1 MNTVL
6 ALVQQIIIMLLLAG
20 VGFLLFK
27 GGKITQEGSKAIGNM
42 LIYVSLPSVIIRGFL
57 VERTAENVRGL
68 LVSAVL
74 AALSLAVCFVLS
86 RIFFRKDSMAA
97 FASSFANPGFF
108 GIPLIMGLLGDGA
121 VFYVAAFIGFI
132 NITQFTYGKVLMTG
146 DRKSMSAKQVLTAPF
161 VFALAIG
168 LILFFTQLQLPA
180 IILKGMEF
188 TAGINTPLAM
198 FSVGIYLAQ
207 TDLASM
213 FRKKILYLISLSRMI
228 IIPLIFVLMLKFV
241 PNTWYDIKLAVLIA
255 SACPVGSNIAVYA
268 QLYDEDYRYAVETV
282 VVSTLLSIIC
292 VPFVVY
298 IAEHFW

>member
-1 MNTVL
+1 MDTVL
-6 ALVQQIIIMLLLAG
+6 QLVQQIIIMFILAG
-20 VGFLLFK
+20 IGFLLFK
-27 GGKITQEGSKAIGNM
+27 GGKISQEGSKAIGNM

-74 AALSLAVCFVLS
+74 AALSLGVCFALS
-86 RIFFRKDSMAA
+86 RLFFRRDSMAA

-132 NITQFTYGKVLMTG
+132 NITQFTYGKILMTG

-161 VFALAIG
+161 VFALAVG

-180 IILKGMEF
+180 IISKGLEF

-213 FRKKILYLISLSRMI
+213 FKKKILYLISLSRMI
-228 IIPLIFVLMLKFV
+228 VIPLIFVLILKFV

-255 SACPVGSNIAVYA
+255 SSCPVGSNIAVYA